1 MPSSSLLLTF
11 TKMPWLSA
19 PLFLAPLPMPPTLLP
34 VAFGHPKRTYITM
47 LLLPVAYV
55 INHTLSWAST
65 PHLHWIPPLSLPT
78 ICPKDCFYFFFFFF
92 PYQELSSDIRTARA
106 LDSFYICAVILF
118 IIYCI
123 FQPSYWKV
131 ENCRVL
137 ADGHIPWACEA
148 FSQFHGQEL
157 VQNPAL
163 LW

>member
-92 PYQELSSDIRTARA
+92 PFFNFLILKKSKN
-106 LDSFYICAVILF
+106 SFSKLYFSKYKISYPLCIHVRIHFSIL
-118 IIYCI
+118 
-123 FQPSYWKV
+123 
-131 ENCRVL
+131 
-137 ADGHIPWACEA
+137 
-148 FSQFHGQEL
+148 
-157 VQNPAL
+157 
-163 LW
+163 